1 MKSIHREDFVL
12 ILIKSILEMDFNREI
27 RIRIYKA
34 TDNLDACQRFAFGHE
49 QVLASYG
56 IKKVTSS
63 DTKWFNDNDVYMVM
77 VESVSGDKIF
87 GGARLHLK
95 NNSFKLPL
103 EKAIEKMD
111 PRINA
116 LVVSKD
122 DYKTVE
128 LCGLWNTKSMSGSGL
143 SAILIRVGVAKAGL
157 FAYNE
162 FNMKY
167 LFTLSSPWTINMVK
181 NLGFEI
187 ETSIGKN
194 GGFNYPTPEFKAYV
208 LKLKDISTLKK
219 AKDNERKDIFNL
231 RENPVQRRT
240 ENGPKGKI
248 EIEYN
253 LLVSDKN
260 EQLK

>member
-1 MKSIHREDFVL
+1 MG
-12 ILIKSILEMDFNREI
+12 FNKEI
-27 RIRIYKA
+27 RIRIYRA
-34 TDNLDACQRFAFGHE
+34 IDNLDACERFAKGHE

-63 DTKWFNDNDVYMVM
+63 DTSWFYDKDVYMVM
-77 VESVSGDKIF
+77 VESVTGDVIF
-87 GGARLHLK
+87 GGARIHLK
-95 NNSFKLPL
+95 NESYKLPL
-103 EKAIEKMD
+103 ERAIENID
-111 PRINA
+111 PEINT

-122 DYKTVE
+122 DYRTGE

-162 FNMKY
+162 LNLKY
-167 LFTLSSPWTINMVK
+167 LYTLSSPWTINMVK
-181 NLGFEI
+181 DIGFEI
-187 ETSIGKN
+187 ETLIGEN

-208 LKLKDISTLKK
+208 LKLQDTSTLKK
-219 AKDNERKDIFNL
+219 AKEKERKDIFNL

-248 EIEYN
+248 EVEYN
-253 LLVSDKN
+253 LIVSN
-260 EQLK
+260 ETKQL